1 MRLIY
6 GVRVEKMGWRDEWFH
21 GARGWFYNLMVFKLY
36 LEFAKIF
43 KALAWLVYK
52 VRLIVA
58 AIF

>member
-6 GVRVEKMGWRDEWFH
+6 GVYVEKMGWRDEWFH

-43 KALAWLVYK
+43 KALA
-52 VRLIVA
+52 
-58 AIF
+58 